1 MKKKTGPSGDSAS
14 KPAFKKPA
22 PLTVSDRNSS
32 HRARDGRGLTPG
44 SRGGQLDRAFT
55 PRFWDKAEARAVET
69 LEALSPRSRD
79 RASRIARDAA
89 IAAAEKANPGRA
101 HRGGGGGSNAPTPG
115 GSQFLGDLPSALPSG
130 RRDGKRARGGDGDG
144 GGGGGGDGGPRS
156 VASRKKLRRPP
167 ALKLCSDLSAP
178 DEAGTPLLALGGSD
192 GGVVGNVPGL
202 RSDGR
207 SLRKAVLEKWVT
219 SPWDPVPTP
228 NTAETPLDPLAFLT
242 TPR

>member
-79 RASRIARDAA
+79 RASRIARRE
-89 IAAAEKANPGRA
+89 IA
-101 HRGGGGGSNAPTPG
+101 S
-115 GSQFLGDLPSALPSG
+115 
-130 RRDGKRARGGDGDG
+130 
-144 GGGGGGDGGPRS
+144 PRS
-156 VASRKKLRRPP
+156 GA
-167 ALKLCSDLSAP
+167 A
-178 DEAGTPLLALGGSD
+178 
-192 GGVVGNVPGL
+192 
-202 RSDGR
+202 
-207 SLRKAVLEKWVT
+207 
-219 SPWDPVPTP
+219 
-228 NTAETPLDPLAFLT
+228 
-242 TPR
+242 